1 MNTGKLLTLTLSV
14 MCCGVSAGVTAEQPM
29 VEELPTASCCDPI
42 VVFRKVYVN
51 ETLPE
56 LGSRIY
62 DKVDYEIKLRELT
75 RDIRIAEAELAI
87 QRDRSLVYE
96 RDFSRTTALYL
107 TRQEARLDVVK
118 TEEKLKVLRQ
128 QKLLALRY
136 RNEQVRYRELLLED
150 GAARIF
156 MDDK

>member
-75 RDIRIAEAELAI
+75 RDIRIAEAELANRRR
-87 QRDRSLVYE
+87 QRAVEDELFHEDR
-96 RDFSRTTALYL
+96 
-107 TRQEARLDVVK
+107 RL
-118 TEEKLKVLRQ
+118 Q
-128 QKLLALRY
+128 
-136 RNEQVRYRELLLED
+136 
-150 GAARIF
+150 
-156 MDDK
+156 

>member
-1 MNTGKLLTLTLSV
+1 MKTSNLLSFTLSV
-14 MCCGVSAGVTAEQPM
+14 ICCSVSAIAIAEQPL
-29 VEELPTASCCDPI
+29 VEELPAASCCDPI

-56 LGSRIY
+56 LGSRLY

-87 QRDRSLVYE
+87 QRDRSFVYD
-96 RDFSRTTALYL
+96 RDFSRTTALYV
-107 TRQEARLDVVK
+107 TRQEAKLDVFK

-128 QKLLALRY
+128 QKLLALRH
-136 RNEQVRYRELLLED
+136 RNEQVRYRELLLEE
-150 GAARIF
+150 GAARLF
-156 MDDK
+156 LDK